1 MMRSLYFRST
11 VFCLIISI
19 TVLTGCAVTKESRFY
34 TLNSIS
40 SQAVVQQSV
49 ETHERGLIALG
60 PVEIPD
66 VLDRPQIVF
75 YSGSNQ
81 LVYSEFDR
89 WAGSL
94 KDDISQ
100 VLIKEIS
107 ERLSSG
113 GVAVVSWRQSVP
125 TTYRIDLQITKF
137 GKTSEN
143 EVVLSARWTLS
154 EGKDKKV
161 VYVHESKINEPVDGQ
176 GHAAV
181 VTAMS
186 RSLQSLSREIADV
199 VRKISTEQL

>member
-1 MMRSLYFRST
+1 MNSLFHRSAVLCFI
-11 VFCLIISI
+11 VLI
-19 TVLTGCAVTKESRFY
+19 TLVTGCAVTKESRFY

-40 SQAVVQQSV
+40 SQAVVQRSV
-49 ETHERGLIALG
+49 ETHERVLIALG

-94 KDDISQ
+94 KDDISH
-100 VLIKEIS
+100 VITADIS
-107 ERLSSG
+107 ELLVSD
-113 GVAVVSWRQSVP
+113 GVTLVSWRQPVP
-125 TTYRIDLQITKF
+125 AKYRIDLRITKF
-137 GKTSEN
+137 GKISEN
-143 EVVLSARWTLS
+143 EVALSARWTIS
-154 EGKDKKV
+154 DGKDKKV
-161 VYVHESKINEPVDGQ
+161 VHVSESKINESIEGQ

-199 VRKISTEQL
+199 IRKISAEQL